1 MAPAPAEAA
10 AAEAVPPAED
20 AGDAAE
26 AAPEPAAEAEA
37 GLTPEVPAPA
47 VAEIK
52 GESTASVKTV
62 TFAPDL
68 LSPPEDAAKP
78 LLADTPSDVWCTPR
92 GVLGDWTNSLVPLS
106 APCPRGRGPQRSR
119 LLRRP
124 GPSPRRGPRPAARAP
139 ARRRKGRR
147 RAGVAPTRALP

>member
-92 GVLGDWTNSLVPLS
+92 GALKGPGCCGGP
-106 APCPRGRGPQRSR
+106 APAQGAGRARRPERRREEEREEEEPAWHQRGRSHDRSR
-119 LLRRP
+119 CGPKGARCALR
-124 GPSPRRGPRPAARAP
+124 G
-139 ARRRKGRR
+139 
-147 RAGVAPTRALP
+147 ALFL